1 MWAEPEC
8 SVIFPL
14 TETESEVKPNQ
25 LTDTETGTAQNGQNL
40 NQNRNEVVQNSIGI
54 GTEIRSWN

>member
-25 LTDTETGTAQNGQNL
+25 LTDTETGTAQNG
-40 NQNRNEVVQNSIGI
+40 
-54 GTEIRSWN
+54 